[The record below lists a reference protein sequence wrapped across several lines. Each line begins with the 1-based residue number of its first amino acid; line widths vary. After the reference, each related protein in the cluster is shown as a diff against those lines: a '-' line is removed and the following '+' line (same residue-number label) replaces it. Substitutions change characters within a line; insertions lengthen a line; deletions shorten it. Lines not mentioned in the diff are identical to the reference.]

1 MIRTGRRVS
10 ALPCPS
16 RLQEK
21 FAILRA
27 RFAAMETI
35 SVRERV
41 ELATEVMDAARA
53 SLAAKVALMG
63 SMQ

>member
-1 MIRTGRRVS
+1 LL
-10 ALPCPS
+10 LPCPAHT
-16 RLQEK
+16 QEK

-35 SVRERV
+35 SVRDRV

-53 SLAAKVALMG
+53 SLAAKVALMA
-63 SMQ
+63 SMK

>member
-1 MIRTGRRVS
+1 
-10 ALPCPS
+10 
-16 RLQEK
+16 
-21 FAILRA
+21 
-27 RFAAMETI
+27 METI